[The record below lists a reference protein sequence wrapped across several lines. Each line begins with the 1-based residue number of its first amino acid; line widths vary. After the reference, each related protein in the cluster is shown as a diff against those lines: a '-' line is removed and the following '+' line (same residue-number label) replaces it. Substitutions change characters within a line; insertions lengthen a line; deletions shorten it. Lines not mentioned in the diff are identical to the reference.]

1 MHPGTL
7 LLFEGRNSIH
17 RVTPIVGQTT
27 RLVALLA
34 YDTKPGTR
42 SSKGLQ
48 MARYGRVA

>member
-1 MHPGTL
+1 L

-17 RVTPIVGQTT
+17 RVTPIRGSTT

-42 SSKGLQ
+42 SSKLLQ
-48 MARYGRVA
+48 RSRYGREA

>member
-1 MHPGTL
+1 MHPGTM

-17 RVTPIVGQTT
+17 RVTPIAGRTT

-48 MARYGRVA
+48 MARYGRIA